1 MNIRTSTD
9 IDHAIRAACDLHDDR
24 GPQTG
29 TRRPDRQRPPQTL
42 LDAHDGDAGLDV
54 VADDDRTDAAMAA
67 RGARAADF
75 YFELEEPIR
84 NARHAA
90 RLVALALDDFLT
102 KGDGA
107 SRDTLDFAITG
118 SLAAAE
124 EVHRFHQAF

>member
-1 MNIRTSTD
+1 MNMHSQTD
-9 IDHAIRAACDLHDDR
+9 VSRAIRDAEDLQDLR

-29 TRRPDRQRPPQTL
+29 TRRPDRQRPPQTF
-42 LDAHDGDAGLDV
+42 LDTHEGDVALDV
-54 VADDDRTDAAMAA
+54 VADEDRTDAAIAA

-124 EVHRFHQAF
+124 EVHRSHQAF